1 MRDIDQGHSEI
12 LVQLW
17 DLVLGHADGDVL
29 RYLTDTE
36 SDVSKGREELP
47 LRAGVHLPVHSHD
60 GEVTIGAI
68 HLGDEIIMTT
78 LIIRRVV
85 NSNNT
90 LINK

>member
-1 MRDIDQGHSEI
+1 MRDIDQGHGEI
-12 LVQLW
+12 LVQLG